1 MSPAAGKVGTA
12 YRRSSRHRH
21 ADTFRASA
29 VLLSSNFLFFFFS
42 FRNISSC
49 RLLPA
54 LPYTFERLLSFPKT
68 LTSSRAHKQSR
79 QPCFVCLPATMLFCW
94 SVSTSSAFLRIDIF
108 LRRLHAVPTR
118 QEPCKSRL
126 LLTAVRSGTLFPYRR
141 PLNNGIFMLQDVHA
155 C

>member
-1 MSPAAGKVGTA
+1 MSDDAFRMTNLESNVTRSRKGRDSIPEVIETPP
-12 YRRSSRHRH
+12 RRHFPGISC
-21 ADTFRASA
+21 A
-29 VLLSSNFLFFFFS
+29 VKLQFLVFFFS

-108 LRRLHAVPTR
+108 LKTTSCGTNTAGAVQKPFASYS
-118 QEPCKSRL
+118 C
-126 LLTAVRSGTLFPYRR
+126 
-141 PLNNGIFMLQDVHA
+141 
-155 C
+155 